1 MSNEICHTA
10 LSIGARETVL
20 LLNYSHSL
28 LPIKTERK
36 MIMTPDMLQQYSVIV
51 QFLGKTLGPDY
62 EIVLHDLNPDHN
74 EIVAIANSHVSGRT
88 IGSPLTNA
96 SLKMLIDK
104 AYETDDFL
112 CNYKGIAENGRIL
125 RSSTMFIK
133 NAQGMPVGLLC
144 INFDDSRYMQLQDT
158 LLSVI
163 HPQEYIAAHPSCKKT
178 AAGILAIPGNPPAEP
193 ELITE
198 NFSMDIPSLMQKM
211 FADATSALSTPPD
224 RLNQQEKKDIIEKLH
239 KQGLFQLKG
248 AITFVAEQFSC
259 STATV
264 YRYLSELKLSS

>member
-1 MSNEICHTA
+1 
-10 LSIGARETVL
+10 
-20 LLNYSHSL
+20 
-28 LPIKTERK
+28 
-36 MIMTPDMLQQYSVIV
+36 MTPDMLQQYSVIV

-62 EIVLHDLNPDHN
+62 EIVLHDLSPDHN
-74 EIVAIANSHVSGRT
+74 QIVAIANNHVSGRN

-112 CNYKGIAENGRIL
+112 CNYKGIAENGRLL

-133 NAQGMPVGLLC
+133 DAQGNPAGLLC
-144 INFDDSRYMQLQDT
+144 INFDDSRFLQMQDT

-163 HPQEYIAAHPSCKKT
+163 HPKEYIAARPFMKKYEESQT
-178 AAGILAIPGNPPAEP
+178 EKSAAGSQAAAVRPEP
-193 ELITE
+193 EPSAITE
-198 NFSMDIPSLMQKM
+198 NFSMDIPSLMHKM
-211 FADATSALSTPPD
+211 FADATVAMPTPAD
-224 RLNQQEKKDIIEKLH
+224 RLNQQEKKEIIEKLH

-248 AITFVAEQFSC
+248 AITFVAEQFAC
-259 STATV
+259 SSATI

>member
-1 MSNEICHTA
+1 
-10 LSIGARETVL
+10 
-20 LLNYSHSL
+20 
-28 LPIKTERK
+28 
-36 MIMTPDMLQQYSVIV
+36 MTPDMLQQYSVIV

-74 EIVAIANSHVSGRT
+74 KIVSIANSHVSGRA

-112 CNYKGIAENGRIL
+112 CNYKGIAENGQIL

-133 NAQGMPVGLLC
+133 DAQGKPVGLLC
-144 INFDDSRYMQLQDT
+144 INFDDSRYMQLQET

-163 HPQEYIAAHPSCKKT
+163 HPKEYIAARPSLAKT
-178 AAGILAIPGNPPAEP
+178 AADVLPVPAGAPAGAET

-198 NFSMDIPSLMQKM
+198 NFSMDIPSLMHKM
-211 FADATSALSTPPD
+211 FSDATAAVSTPVD

-259 STATV
+259 SSATV

>member
-1 MSNEICHTA
+1 MKP
-10 LSIGARETVL
+10 
-20 LLNYSHSL
+20 SL
-28 LPIKTERK
+28 IKSSKTERK

-74 EIVAIANSHVSGRT
+74 EIVAIANSHVSGRN

-112 CNYKGIAENGRIL
+112 CNYKGIAEDRHGHML

-133 NAQGMPVGLLC
+133 DAHGKPVGLLC
-144 INFDDSRYMQLQDT
+144 INFDDSRYLQLQDA
-158 LLSVI
+158 LLSII
-163 HPQEYIAAHPSCKKT
+163 HPSEYIQAHPSFRKGISGVLPVQT
-178 AAGILAIPGNPPAEP
+178 ASFAEAEP
-193 ELITE
+193 EPEPITE
-198 NFSMDIPSLMQKM
+198 NFSMDIPSLMHKM
-211 FADATSALSTPPD
+211 FADATATISTPID

-259 STATV
+259 SSATI

>member
-1 MSNEICHTA
+1 
-10 LSIGARETVL
+10 
-20 LLNYSHSL
+20 
-28 LPIKTERK
+28 
-36 MIMTPDMLQQYSVIV
+36 MTPDMLQQYTVIV

-62 EIVLHDLNPDHN
+62 EIVLHDLNPSHN
-74 EIVAIANSHVSGRT
+74 KIVAIANSHVSGRT

-96 SLKMLIDK
+96 SLKMLVDK

-112 CNYKGIAENGRIL
+112 CNYKGIAENGQIL

-133 NAQGMPVGLLC
+133 DAQGKPAGLLC
-144 INFDDSRYMQLQDT
+144 INFDDSRYMQLQET

-163 HPQEYIAAHPSCKKT
+163 HPKEYIAARPFFAKT
-178 AAGILAIPGNPPAEP
+178 AADVLPVPAGTEP

-198 NFSMDIPSLMQKM
+198 NFSMDIPSLMHKM
-211 FADATSALSTPPD
+211 FSDATAAISTPAD

-248 AITFVAEQFSC
+248 AITFMAEQFSC
-259 STATV
+259 SSATI
-264 YRYLSELKLSS
+264 YRYLSELKLSG

>member
-1 MSNEICHTA
+1 
-10 LSIGARETVL
+10 
-20 LLNYSHSL
+20 
-28 LPIKTERK
+28 
-36 MIMTPDMLQQYSVIV
+36 MTPDMLQQYSVIV

-62 EIVLHDLNPDHN
+62 EIVLHDLSPDHN
-74 EIVAIANSHVSGRT
+74 QIVAIANNHVSGRN

-112 CNYKGIAENGRIL
+112 CNYKGIAENGRLL

-133 NAQGMPVGLLC
+133 DAQGNPAGLLC
-144 INFDDSRYMQLQDT
+144 INFDDSRFMDLQDT

-163 HPQEYIAAHPSCKKT
+163 HPKEYIAARPFMKKYEKSETT
-178 AAGILAIPGNPPAEP
+178 AASSQTDAVPDPEP
-193 ELITE
+193 SAITE
-198 NFSMDIPSLMQKM
+198 NFSMDIPSLMHKM
-211 FADATSALSTPPD
+211 FADATVAMPTPAD
-224 RLNQQEKKDIIEKLH
+224 RLNQQEKKEIIEKLH

-248 AITFVAEQFSC
+248 AITFVAEQFAC
-259 STATV
+259 SSATI

>member
-1 MSNEICHTA
+1 
-10 LSIGARETVL
+10 
-20 LLNYSHSL
+20 
-28 LPIKTERK
+28 
-36 MIMTPDMLQQYSVIV
+36 MTPDMLQQYSVIV

-62 EIVLHDLNPDHN
+62 EIVLHDLHPDHN
-74 EIVAIANSHVSGRT
+74 EIVAIANSHVSGRN

-112 CNYKGIAENGRIL
+112 CNYKGIAENGQIL

-133 NAQGMPVGLLC
+133 DAKGNPAGLLC
-144 INFDDSRYMQLQDT
+144 INFDDSRYLQLQDT

-163 HPQEYIAAHPSCKKT
+163 HPKEYLAVRPSLKKT
-178 AAGILAIPGNPPAEP
+178 ATDVLPVTADTRENAEP
-193 ELITE
+193 EPITE
-198 NFSMDIPSLMQKM
+198 NFSMDIPSLMHKM
-211 FADATSALSTPPD
+211 FSDATAAVSTPAD
-224 RLNQQEKKDIIEKLH
+224 RLNQQERKDIIEKLH

-248 AITFVAEQFSC
+248 AIAFVAEQFGC
-259 STATV
+259 SSATI

>member
-1 MSNEICHTA
+1 
-10 LSIGARETVL
+10 
-20 LLNYSHSL
+20 
-28 LPIKTERK
+28 
-36 MIMTPDMLQQYSVIV
+36 MTPDMLQQYSVIV

-62 EIVLHDLNPDHN
+62 EVVLHDLNPEHN
-74 EIVAIANSHVSGRT
+74 KIVAIANSHVSGRN

-112 CNYKGIAENGRIL
+112 CTYKGIAENGRML

-133 NAQGMPVGLLC
+133 DAQGHPAGLLC
-144 INFDDSRYMQLQDT
+144 INFDDSRYLQLHDT
-158 LLSVI
+158 LMSVL
-163 HPQEYIAAHPSCKKT
+163 HPQEYLESCPVLKKSGSSITPVSAASSESQKR
-178 AAGILAIPGNPPAEP
+178 EP
-193 ELITE
+193 ITE
-198 NFSMDIPSLMQKM
+198 NLSMDIPSLMHKM
-211 FADATSALSTPPD
+211 FADATVSIPTPAD

-259 STATV
+259 SSATI
-264 YRYLSELKLSS
+264 YRYLSELKLNG

>member
-1 MSNEICHTA
+1 
-10 LSIGARETVL
+10 
-20 LLNYSHSL
+20 
-28 LPIKTERK
+28 
-36 MIMTPDMLQQYSVIV
+36 MTPEMLQQYSVIV

-74 EIVAIANSHVSGRT
+74 EIVAIANSHISGRS

-96 SLKMLIDK
+96 FLKMLIDK

-112 CNYKGIAENGRIL
+112 CNYKGIADNGKGL

-133 NAQGMPVGLLC
+133 DAQGNPVGLLC
-144 INFDDSRYMQLQDT
+144 INFDDSRYLQMQDV

-163 HPQEYIAAHPSCKKT
+163 HPKEYITAHPLFQKS
-178 AAGILAIPGNPPAEP
+178 ALGIHPVQAEPAHTEAEP
-193 ELITE
+193 EPITE
-198 NFSMDIPSLMQKM
+198 NFSMDIPSLMQKI
-211 FADATSALSTPPD
+211 FADATVALPTPAD

-259 STATV
+259 SSATI
-264 YRYLSELKLSS
+264 YRYLSELKLNS

>member
-1 MSNEICHTA
+1 
-10 LSIGARETVL
+10 
-20 LLNYSHSL
+20 
-28 LPIKTERK
+28 
-36 MIMTPDMLQQYSVIV
+36 MTPDMLQQYSVIV

-62 EIVLHDLNPDHN
+62 EIVLHDLRPDHN
-74 EIVAIANSHVSGRT
+74 QIVAIANNHISGRN

-112 CNYKGIAENGRIL
+112 CNYKGIAENGHLL

-133 NAQGMPVGLLC
+133 DTQGNPVGLLC
-144 INFDDSRYMQLQDT
+144 INFDDSRFLDMHDV
-158 LLSVI
+158 LLSII
-163 HPQEYIAAHPSCKKT
+163 HPKEYIEARPFMKKSAPGSQPVVPSDSEQS
-178 AAGILAIPGNPPAEP
+178 A
-193 ELITE
+193 ITE
-198 NFSMDIPSLMQKM
+198 NFSMDIPSLMHKM
-211 FADATSALSTPPD
+211 FADATVAMPTPAD

-248 AITFVAEQFSC
+248 AITFVAEQFAC
-259 STATV
+259 SSATI

>member
-1 MSNEICHTA
+1 
-10 LSIGARETVL
+10 
-20 LLNYSHSL
+20 
-28 LPIKTERK
+28 
-36 MIMTPDMLQQYSVIV
+36 MTPDMLQQYSVIV

-62 EIVLHDLNPDHN
+62 EIVLHDLSPDHN
-74 EIVAIANSHVSGRT
+74 QIVAIANNHVSGRN

-112 CNYKGIAENGRIL
+112 CNYKGIAENGRLL

-133 NAQGMPVGLLC
+133 DAQGNPAGLLC
-144 INFDDSRYMQLQDT
+144 INFDDSRFMDLQDT

-163 HPQEYIAAHPSCKKT
+163 HPKEYIAARPFMKKYEKSETT
-178 AAGILAIPGNPPAEP
+178 AASRQTDAVPDPEP
-193 ELITE
+193 SAITE
-198 NFSMDIPSLMQKM
+198 NFSMDIPSLMHKM
-211 FADATSALSTPPD
+211 FADATVAMPTPAD
-224 RLNQQEKKDIIEKLH
+224 RLNQQEKKEIIEKLH

-248 AITFVAEQFSC
+248 AITFVAEQFAC
-259 STATV
+259 SSATI